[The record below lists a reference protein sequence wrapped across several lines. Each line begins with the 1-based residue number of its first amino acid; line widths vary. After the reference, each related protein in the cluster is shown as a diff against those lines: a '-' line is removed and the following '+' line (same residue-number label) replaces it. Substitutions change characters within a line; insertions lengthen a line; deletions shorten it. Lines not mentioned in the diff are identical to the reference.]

1 MEEKRASSDS
11 VAVANSNPHNGDLV
25 LDLSDLTNDLS
36 FRAVAP
42 VNVLVQNLNV
52 GINASSSSFHPLAS
66 FNGQRSDS
74 SSTNNDNYKT
84 ILQNVNA
91 YLPTGSVTAIIGSSG
106 SGKTSVLNAL
116 AHRIGGRG
124 KLKAIGSILYNGSP
138 KLSSVRSAYVM
149 QQDVLLPTLTVR
161 ETLRYAAELRLP
173 PPTTVSERR
182 KVVEDVIL
190 ELGLKE
196 CADTRVGNSV
206 HKGCS
211 GGEKRRTSLAV
222 QMLANPSILF
232 LDEVTTGL
240 DASTAF
246 QLVRTLR
253 CLARKGRTIIVTI
266 HQPRSE
272 IWSLFDRVLLLA
284 GGKVVYSGPT
294 GGCLPW
300 FERLGY
306 GMPSF
311 VNPAEFVIDLVAV
324 DIRTPEAEAESAARV
339 ERLHR
344 EWDSSAEKKGLN
356 IERAEEVF
364 MPDTNEGA
372 GSLRPNEDNCLQ
384 AEPKA
389 SGGSIQHHAGMGR
402 QINILTKRT
411 VKTTWRDPM
420 GMAGIMLEATSM
432 AVITGWIFLQLGGS
446 LQGIRSREGA
456 VYTASALQGYLI
468 LLFETYR
475 LTIDIQLFDREYGE
489 GVVSVPA
496 FLISRRCAR
505 IIEDIPVP
513 LIFSTIFYFMV
524 GFRPLAAQFF
534 QFYGITLLTHY
545 IAVTLAIV
553 CIAVSRDFAV
563 ASLVANMAFTLQSFA
578 CGYFV
583 QANQIPIW
591 LRWTKW
597 TAYTFYAFGALSAN
611 EFIAHT
617 ADPAGQLYACPE
629 PGGTSNPDCQQ
640 YTGAYIMQSLGFP
653 PNWIS
658 RPIWV
663 LLGFVIAFFLG
674 AGLIL
679 QFKKNSMGIS
689 RARKSDT
696 DLSAGKEKM
705 AEQPFETRKVAI
717 KLQDYSLDIE
727 KRSFKK
733 FPKVSILKSLNA
745 DFQPSILN
753 VIMGPSGSGK
763 SSLLNLMARRLHN
776 SSSTKYI
783 SSGRMTING
792 AIPSDKVV
800 RSICSYVS
808 QDDDALLPYLT
819 VRENLRFAAGLRLP
833 AHLSKLDK
841 TSRADSV
848 LLKMGL
854 RDCADNLIGSDTV
867 KGISGGEKR
876 RVTIGI
882 QILTDPRI
890 LFLDEPTSGL
900 DAFTASSIVEV
911 LRGLAQ
917 EGRTLVLTIH
927 QSRSD
932 LFKYFNTVL
941 LLARGGAPVY
951 AGPGSQMLSHFA
963 SLGFNCPRTT
973 NPADFALDLI
983 TVNLQS
989 SSKEERSR
997 EKVRSLI
1004 STWANTTIETD
1015 SALERTASH
1024 IATPAELG
1032 SFART
1037 MTPFRIA
1044 FPLLLHRSS
1053 INFRRN
1059 PTAIIARTTQVL
1071 GFAIVVTVFFAP
1083 LKSDEYSVQSRLGF
1097 IQEFS
1102 PLYFVGMLQ
1111 CVAVFPAER
1120 DVFYHEHDDGSYSVE
1135 AFFLQYTLAEVP
1147 FEFFTSLL
1155 FAVLTV
1161 MAAGLD
1167 RTAKLFFIVA
1177 FNAFA
1182 IVSCGESLGI
1192 MFNTLVTHTGFAVNL
1207 TSVFLSVSMLMGGVM
1222 SLHIPAFLQAFNH
1235 LSPIKWSLG
1244 NLAPYTLR
1252 GVVFSCSDDQKLPNG
1267 QCQIAT
1273 GEDALRLYG
1282 FDGNDPGLYLLA
1294 LGICVV
1300 VYRIVAFLILKT
1312 KRTTW
1317 DWKERFG
1324 RTLTKNARSGKKID
1338 AADVGQEGAEHSG
1351 AVLGATPPELL
1362 IGAITAEGK
1371 KIAAPSS

>member
-1 MEEKRASSDS
+1 MQKRKGSSSDGIEE
-11 VAVANSNPHNGDLV
+11 ATTDAENGHVV
-25 LDLSDLTNDLS
+25 LDLSDLPVDIS
-36 FRAVAP
+36 FRAVSP
-42 VNVLVQNLNV
+42 VNVLVQSLNV
-52 GINASSSSFHPLAS
+52 DIDASPTRFKPLAFFTKS
-66 FNGQRSDS
+66 QKDPRATDDGR
-74 SSTNNDNYKT
+74 KE
-84 ILQNVNA
+84 ILRDVNA
-91 YLPTGSVTAIIGSSG
+91 YMPSGTVTAIIGSSG

-116 AHRIGGRG
+116 SHRISGARLKTRG
-124 KLKAIGSILYNGSP
+124 TTLYNGSP

-173 PPTTVSERR
+173 PPTTAQERR

-196 CADTRVGNSV
+196 CADTRIGNDV

-232 LDEVTTGL
+232 SDEVTTGL
-240 DASTAF
+240 DAATAF
-246 QLVRTLR
+246 QLVRTLKN
-253 CLARKGRTIIVTI
+253 LAGKGRTIIVTI

-272 IWSLFDRVLLLA
+272 IWRLFDRVLLLA
-284 GGKVVYSGPT
+284 GGSPIFSGST
-294 GGCLPW
+294 TDCLPH
-300 FERLGY
+300 FEEAGY
-306 GMPSF
+306 EIPPF
-311 VNPAEFVIDLVAV
+311 VNPAEFVIDLAAV
-324 DIRTPEAEAESAARV
+324 DTRTVDAEAESAARV
-339 ERLHR
+339 ERLQRH
-344 EWDSSAEKKGLN
+344 WQDHSEKTDFVGH
-356 IERAEEVF
+356 RAEGALVS
-364 MPDTNEGA
+364 NSLEGKETR
-372 GSLRPNEDNCLQ
+372 GITDNGFEQ
-384 AEPKA
+384 ENPKTK
-389 SGGSIQHHAGMGR
+389 GGSIQHHASLGR
-402 QINILTKRT
+402 QIRILTKRT
-411 VKTTWRDPM
+411 TKITWRDPM
-420 GMAGIMLEATSM
+420 GIAGIMVEATSM
-432 AVITGWIFLQLGGS
+432 AVITGWIFLQLDGS

-456 VYTASALQGYLI
+456 VYVASALQGYLI

-475 LTIDIQLFDREYGE
+475 LTIDIQVFDREYGE
-489 GVVSVPA
+489 GVISVPA

-505 IIEDIPVP
+505 IFTEDIPVP

-524 GFRPLAAQFF
+524 GFRPVAAQFF

-545 IAVTLAIV
+545 IAVTLATV

-563 ASLVANMAFTLQSFA
+563 ASLVANMAFTLQSFG

-591 LRWTKW
+591 VRWLKW
-597 TAYTFYAFGALSAN
+597 TAYTFYAFGALAAN

-617 ADPAGQLYACPE
+617 SNPAGQIYSCPD
-629 PGGTSNPDCQQ
+629 PGGTTSPACQQ

-653 PNWIS
+653 QDWIM

-663 LLGFVIAFFLG
+663 LLGFVIVFFLG

-679 QFKKNSMGIS
+679 QFKNNSMGIS

-705 AEQPFETRKVAI
+705 VEQSYEARKVVI
-717 KLQDYSLDIE
+717 RLQEYGLEIE
-727 KRSFKK
+727 KRNLKK
-733 FPKVSILKSLNA
+733 TPKLSILKSLNA
-745 DFQPSILN
+745 DFQPGILN

-763 SSLLNLMARRLHN
+763 SSLLNLMARRLH
-776 SSSTKYI
+776 SSMSTKYLP
-783 SSGRMTING
+783 SGEMTING
-792 AIPSDKVV
+792 AVPTEKVV
-800 RSICSYVS
+800 RSVCSYVS

-833 AHLSKLDK
+833 AHLSKAEK
-841 TSRADSV
+841 KQRADSV

-854 RDCADNLIGSDTV
+854 RDCADNLIGSEMV

-900 DAFTASSIVEV
+900 DAFTASSIIDV
-911 LRGLAQ
+911 LRGLAR
-917 EGRTLVLTIH
+917 EGRTLVMTIH

-932 LFKYFNTVL
+932 LFQYFNYVL
-941 LLARGGAPVY
+941 LLARGGTPVY
-951 AGPGSQMLSHFA
+951 AGPGSEMLAHFA
-963 SLGFNCPRTT
+963 FLGFTCPRTT
-973 NPADFALDLI
+973 NPTDFALDLI

-989 SSKEERSR
+989 STKEEISR
-997 EKVRSLI
+997 EKVRSLV
-1004 STWANTTIETD
+1004 STWENTVITAD
-1015 SALERTASH
+1015 SDLERKPSH

-1032 SFART
+1032 SLARS
-1037 MTPFRIA
+1037 MTPFRVA

-1059 PTAIIARTTQVL
+1059 PTAIVARTTQVL
-1071 GFAIVVTVFFAP
+1071 GFAIVLTLFFAP

-1097 IQEFS
+1097 VQEFT

-1120 DVFYHEHDDGSYSVE
+1120 DVFYHEHDDGAYSVE
-1135 AFFLQYTLAEVP
+1135 AFFLQYTLAEIP
-1147 FEFFTSLL
+1147 FEIFTSLL

-1161 MAAGLD
+1161 MAAGLA
-1167 RTAKLFFIVA
+1167 RTPKLFFIVA

-1192 MFNTLVTHTGFAVNL
+1192 VFNTLVAHTGFAVNL

-1222 SLHIPAFLQAFNH
+1222 SLQIPAFLQAFNH
-1235 LSPIKWSLG
+1235 LSPVKWSLG
-1244 NLAPYTLR
+1244 NLAPYTLQ
-1252 GVVFSCSDDQKLPNG
+1252 GVVFSCTDDQRLPNG
-1267 QCQIAT
+1267 QCQIAS

-1282 FDGNDPGLYLLA
+1282 FEGNEPGLNLLA

-1300 VYRIVAFLILKT
+1300 VYRMVAFFILKA

-1317 DWKERFG
+1317 DWRETLGRSNERKMFSKKRNEKVVDAVDVGGENGGEKPDATPAEVVTG
-1324 RTLTKNARSGKKID
+1324 RTANS
-1338 AADVGQEGAEHSG
+1338 EE
-1351 AVLGATPPELL
+1351 
-1362 IGAITAEGK
+1362 
-1371 KIAAPSS
+1371 